1 MSEAPKIILPAKRP
15 RIKQRPKPPDLR
27 KFVIMPYRA
36 FTGNRLTN
44 TELRVLGVL
53 CSYCNRAGITWVGQK
68 RIGQDL
74 GVTIQAI
81 NRQMS
86 SLKRKGFVQ
95 VVRKGCRSIIA
106 DTLRVVF
113 DENVSA
119 EEAIAMNSGIEDC
132 RPPGQIEE
140 EQYKMERFDED
151 GLPIMTPEKIAE
163 NKRRLAE
170 TFAFIEKQNSF
181 QSHEPRSIGD
191 VMQGK
196 TKTRKIRQ
204 AKRPEVDTSP
214 KLTIEAGTSLF
225 CLRVLNYRISEIDMR
240 YLSLLIESGCTVAR
254 FEAALADM
262 PAGLELSDLCEAL
275 ISSTV

>member
-1 MSEAPKIILPAKRP
+1 MSQAPAIKLPKRP
-15 RIKQRPKPPDLR
+15 RIKQKEKPPDLR

-36 FTGNRLTN
+36 FTERRITN
-44 TELRVLGVL
+44 TELRVLGIL
-53 CSYCNRAGITWVGQK
+53 CSYCNRAGITWVSQK
-68 RIGQDL
+68 RMGQDL
-74 GVTIQAI
+74 GVTAQAI
-81 NRQMS
+81 NRQLS
-86 SLKRKGFVQ
+86 SLKRKGFVEL
-95 VVRKGCRSIIA
+95 VRKGFRGVIA

-140 EQYKMERFDED
+140 ERKKMERFDED

-181 QSHEPRSIGD
+181 QSHEPRTIGD

-196 TKTRKIRQ
+196 TKTRKVKQ
-204 AKRPEVDTSP
+204 DKQQPVDRSP
-214 KLTIEAGTSLF
+214 RLTIDVGTSKFLE
-225 CLRVLNYRISEIDMR
+225 RIKNYRISEIDMR
-240 YLSLLIESGCTVAR
+240 YLSLLIETGCTEAR
-254 FEAALADM
+254 FIDALETM
-262 PAGLELSDLCEAL
+262 PGGLELSDLCEAL
-275 ISSTV
+275 ISSPV